1 MKKSSL
7 KSARKLLKIMSVY
20 QINHSIIEDFEETY
34 QELILEKGKVKANIW
49 YWGNAL
55 KSCPEYLKLVVV
67 WRLIMIKNYFKICYR
82 NLVRNKLYSF
92 INIFGLALGLAICF
106 IITLWV
112 QRELSY
118 DRFHENAERIYRLER
133 ELFRDNLYSRWPI
146 GSGQYKD
153 LLLNDFAEI
162 EDAVR
167 FWSRGFLI
175 KDHKNFVREQQV
187 FAVDNSI
194 FEIFDFGL
202 EEGESQS
209 ALTDP
214 KTLVLTRKAALKYFG
229 TDDVIGKSLP
239 LEWDG
244 EMTDFRV
251 TGILKEVPENS
262 HIHFDMLI
270 SISSYPDEAFAS
282 LRSNYLY
289 IYLLAREGISR
300 KTLEARMKE
309 FVEKRLEPVYGD
321 LTFSGLDIH
330 DVLKIHLFPI
340 TDIHL
345 HPAENWEIEPGGSIQ
360 SVYIF
365 STIAVFILILA
376 CINFVN
382 LSTAR
387 AKKRGKEV
395 GLRKTVGAGKKQLR
409 AQFIQESIISA
420 LLSLA
425 AAIVFIS
432 LFIPLFNHLFSV
444 ELSLSLFLQPK
455 NLLIIC
461 AITLFAGIISGLYP
475 AFYLTRFDPAL
486 AIKGGSFSGTGRS
499 IFRRNMVLFQ
509 FLISAVLIFGM
520 FIVYRQMSYIQTR
533 SLGFD
538 RENVVVI
545 SARGQQIFQNYDAFR
560 NELLNDTGI
569 ISVSASSD
577 LPGDPQYGNGAVFR
591 QDSNVPINL
600 IYFTADYDYVETLQ
614 MEMLAGRDF
623 SRDFSTDAE
632 NTVILNHAAV
642 KRIGWTPEEAVEKVL
657 RRGEDL
663 PSLKI
668 IGVVKDFN
676 FKSLRTEVEP
686 ILIQLTSYSI
696 GYISLRVAT
705 GNIENHLGFIRQKW
719 ESTFP
724 GEQFDYTFLDA
735 RIHDMYEKE
744 RKMQNLFV
752 VFSILAIL
760 VACLGLF
767 GLAAYTA
774 EVKTKEIGIRKILG
788 ASTGRVTY
796 LLSKEFIKWILIANV
811 LAWPLGWFFMN
822 KWLQNFAYRI
832 KIGWAVFLFTIGITL
847 FIALFSFVF
856 QALKA
861 AWADPVESL
870 RYE

>member
-1 MKKSSL
+1 MKHSSPKL
-7 KSARKLLKIMSVY
+7 ARQLLKLMSIY
-20 QINHSIIEDFEETY
+20 QKNHSIIEDCEETY
-34 QELILEKGKVKANIW
+34 QEKVLEKGKEKANLW
-49 YWGNAL
+49 YWENTL
-55 KSCPEYLKLVVV
+55 RSFPKYLKLELF
-67 WRLIMIKNYFKICYR
+67 WRIIMIKNYFKICFR

-92 INIFGLALGLAICF
+92 VNIFGLALGLAICF
-106 IITLWV
+106 VITLWV
-112 QRELSY
+112 QRELNY
-118 DRFHENAERIYRLER
+118 DRFHEKASRIYRVER

-146 GSGQYKD
+146 GSGQYKE

-162 EDAVR
+162 ENAAR
-167 FWSRGFLI
+167 FWRREFSV
-175 KDHKNFVREQQV
+175 KDHKNFIRRQPL

-194 FEIFDFGL
+194 FNIFDFGL
-202 EEGESQS
+202 EDGDEKN
-209 ALTDP
+209 ALIDP
-214 KTLVLTRKAALKYFG
+214 KTLVLTRESALKYFG
-229 TDDVIGKSLP
+229 TDEVIGKSLP

-244 EMTDFRV
+244 EMTDFKV

-270 SISSYPDEAFAS
+270 SISSYPDEAFSS

-300 KTLEARMKE
+300 QDLEEKMKG
-309 FVEKRLEPVYGD
+309 FVETRLKPVYGD
-321 LTFSGLDIH
+321 LTFSGQNIH
-330 DVLKIHLFPI
+330 DVLKVHLFPI
-340 TDIHL
+340 TGIHL

-376 CINFVN
+376 CINFIN

-409 AQFIQESIISA
+409 GQFIQESIISA

-425 AAIVFIS
+425 VAFLLIS
-432 LFIPLFNHLFSV
+432 LFIPLFNQLFSID
-444 ELSLSLFLQPK
+444 LSYSLLLQPA
-455 NLLIIC
+455 NMLIIFV
-461 AITLFAGIISGLYP
+461 ITLLAGILSGLYP
-475 AFYLTRFDPAL
+475 AFYLTRFDPVL
-486 AIKGGSFSGTGRS
+486 VLKGGSLSGTGRS

-509 FLISAVLIFGM
+509 FLISSILIFGM
-520 FIVYRQMSYIQTR
+520 FIVYRQMRYIQTR

-538 RENVVVI
+538 RENVIVI
-545 SARGQQIFQNYDAFR
+545 SARGQHIFQNYNALR
-560 NELLNDTGI
+560 NELLKDSGV

-577 LPGDPQYGNGAVFR
+577 LPGDPLYGNGSIFR
-591 QDSNVPINL
+591 QNSDEPINL
-600 IYFTADYDYVETLQ
+600 IYFTADYDYVETLK

-623 SRDFSTDAE
+623 SRDFITDKDGC
-632 NTVILNHAAV
+632 VVLNHAAV
-642 KRIGWTPEEAVEKVL
+642 KRIGWTPEEAVGNVL
-657 RRGEDL
+657 LRGSEM
-663 PSLKI
+663 PSLKV
-668 IGVVKDFN
+668 IGVVEDFN

-686 ILIQLTSYSI
+686 ILIQLTSSSI
-696 GYISLRVAT
+696 GFISVRVAK
-705 GNIENHLGFIRQKW
+705 GNIERHLDFIRKKW
-719 ESTFP
+719 ESTFL
-724 GEQFDYTFLDA
+724 GEQFDYTFLDT
-735 RIHDMYEKE
+735 RIQDMYEKE
-744 RKMQNLFV
+744 KKMQNLFL

-796 LLSKEFIKWILIANV
+796 FLSKEFIKWILIANI
-811 LAWPLGWFFMN
+811 LAWPVGWFFMN

-832 KIGWAVFLFTIGITL
+832 KIGWFVFLFTITVTL
-847 FIALFSFVF
+847 FIALISFIF
-856 QALKA
+856 QSLKA
-861 AWADPVESL
+861 AWADPVDSL